1 LPRRIRRSS
10 SSEPGILA
18 VSIFSQ
24 GIMREL

>member
-24 GIMREL
+24 GIMPDV